1 MTLDGYPSSRH
12 DDTMKTSTVLL
23 ALPALSL
30 AVVPPSSHLP
40 PDPSLARASLAR
52 RGEGA
57 DGEALTPKLAVTPLL
72 PPSGGGLDNGDAAT
86 AVHDEERIVLSSVAV
101 GIVTAAL
108 GHAYGKVLDAT
119 VGLVWGALPRAL
131 GGVIS
136 GKTGPALFVTAVC
149 TVGGLV
155 MGILSSVFD
164 EAFTVADFVS
174 ALSKAPAEALPS
186 SR

>member
-1 MTLDGYPSSRH
+1 MDGYPSSRH

-101 GIVTAAL
+101 GVVTAAL
-108 GHAYGKVLDAT
+108 GFAYGKVLDAT
-119 VGLVWGALPRAL
+119 LGLVWGALPRAL
-131 GGVIS
+131 GGVIP